1 MAYKWN
7 GAPELAE
14 VAPVLTIVAPVEP
27 PKAKPGP
34 KPKPRVFDPDRCGTV
49 PGYKQHRKHH
59 QDACAPCKAA
69 MATYGREYA
78 ARVKLNGVRRGFNP
92 DKCGTRAGYRRHEH
106 SDVPTCGPCRAANSE
121 RSNAYRAARKAAA

>member
-14 VAPVLTIVAPVEP
+14 TAPVLTTAA
-27 PKAKPGP
+27 PKARP
-34 KPKPRVFDPDRCGTV
+34 KPCTGVFDPTKCGTP
-49 PGYKQHRKHH
+49 PGYKQHRKHD
-59 QDACAPCKAA
+59 QEACGDCKAA
-69 MATYGREYA
+69 AAAYGREYA